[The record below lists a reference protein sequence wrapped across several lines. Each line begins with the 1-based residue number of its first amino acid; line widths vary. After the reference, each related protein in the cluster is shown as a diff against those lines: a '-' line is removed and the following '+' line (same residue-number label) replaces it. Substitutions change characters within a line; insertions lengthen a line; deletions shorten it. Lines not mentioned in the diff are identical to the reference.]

1 MNRRPLALLFFST
14 ALGVLMVAAA
24 AAPAGPWGLAAV
36 GLAGA
41 AVLTGLFL
49 RPAAV
54 AAVLLAIAAT
64 ALGDPEPLLAAV
76 SGLSATGYLLTRYAD
91 EAATLTVPTVLGMV
105 GFTVAGALVSVV
117 SVQVT
122 WAPLVAPAVMAG
134 ILILVAAPLV
144 AELFTGPTADRDP
157 PG

>member
-1 MNRRPLALLFFST
+1 MSRRPRALLFFST

-24 AAPAGPWGLAAV
+24 AGPAGPLGLAAV

-41 AVLTGLFL
+41 AVLAGLFV

-54 AAVLLAIAAT
+54 VAVLLAIAAM

-91 EAATLTVPTVLGMV
+91 DAVTLTVPTVLGMV
-105 GFTVAGALVSVV
+105 GFTVAGALASAVSL
-117 SVQVT
+117 QVT
-122 WAPLVAPAVMAG
+122 WAPLVAPAVLAA